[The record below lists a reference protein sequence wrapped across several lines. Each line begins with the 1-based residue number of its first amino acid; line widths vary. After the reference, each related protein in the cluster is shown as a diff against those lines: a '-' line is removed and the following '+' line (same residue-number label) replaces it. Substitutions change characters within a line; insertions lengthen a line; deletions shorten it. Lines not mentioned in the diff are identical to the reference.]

1 LTTTA
6 ICKAI
11 IQPVSMEWKDADVI
25 RLLKERNEEV
35 FGQVFKENFKDLRK
49 YAFSFVQEQELAEDI
64 VQNVFYKLWER
75 MEVLNFSD
83 SLAAYLYRAVYNE
96 SLNALKHNKVKR
108 VYQTYIHRHMKD
120 QTDPAAHKKVQLGEL
135 EQRLRA
141 AINELPEQCRAIFQ
155 MSRFEDLRYRDI
167 GDRLGISVKTV
178 ENQMGKALRIL
189 RGKLIDFLPLLLFY
203 LLNR

>member
-1 LTTTA
+1 
-6 ICKAI
+6 
-11 IQPVSMEWKDADVI
+11 MEWKDADII

-35 FGQVFKENFKDLRK
+35 FGQVFKDNFKDLRR

-75 MEVLNFSD
+75 MDVLNFSD

-96 SLNALKHNKVKR
+96 SLNALKHSKVKR
-108 VYQTYIHRHMKD
+108 VYQKYIHRHMKD
-120 QTDPAAHKKVQLGEL
+120 QTDPAAHKKVQLNEL

-189 RGKLIDFLPLLLFY
+189 RGKLVDFLPLLLFY